1 MAAIGRSLEKMNRTT
16 EEAKIVLEDKSDDII
31 AVKEV
36 LRSLIN
42 QMDLVYEDLGELYD
56 LIAPTK

>member
-1 MAAIGRSLEKMNRTT
+1 MAGSRRLEKMNRTT

-42 QMDLVYEDLGELYD
+42 QMDVVYEDLGELYD
-56 LIAPTK
+56 LTAPTK

>member
-1 MAAIGRSLEKMNRTT
+1 MAGSRRLEKMNRKT
-16 EEAKIVLEDKSDDII
+16 EGAKIVLEDKSDDII

-42 QMDLVYEDLGELYD
+42 QMDSVYEDLGELYS
-56 LIAPTK
+56 LHAARK